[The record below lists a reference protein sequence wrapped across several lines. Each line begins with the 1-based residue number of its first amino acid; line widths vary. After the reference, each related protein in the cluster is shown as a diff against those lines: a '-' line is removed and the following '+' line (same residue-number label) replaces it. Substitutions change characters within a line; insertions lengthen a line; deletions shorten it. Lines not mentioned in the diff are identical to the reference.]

1 MRGFGVTVS
10 AAFAAAALGLAAC
23 SASGTA
29 ANGVVPPPASSTS
42 ASATPSPDPTTV
54 AAPTTTAAA
63 PSVTASPTPTTGDA
77 AIFAGVQAYSD
88 GFVAAVQQRD
98 IAPLKAVVDPKSDPA
113 LLNQIAGLVSSLHQR
128 HWKEGYSQSVSGLH
142 RTKEKNGRSCVDGV
156 QSSPTFDIVDDA
168 SGTLVKKG
176 KADSRTLEYCLRDVG
191 GGTWRVYS
199 VQSTS

>member
-1 MRGFGVTVS
+1 MRGSAVTVR
-10 AAFAAAALGLAAC
+10 AMAVAAALGLAAC

-98 IAPLKAVVDPKSDPA
+98 IAPLKAVVDPQADPA
-113 LLNQIAGLVSSLHQR
+113 LVQR
-128 HWKEGYSQSVSGLH
+128 VQKLLSNLKDMHLKDNYTQTVSGFK
-142 RTKEKNGRSCVDGV
+142 RTKEKNDRACVRAV
-156 QSSPTFDIVDDA
+156 ESSPSYKLVNDSTGAFVKRA
-168 SGTLVKKG
+168 SAGTTT
-176 KADSRTLEYCLRDVG
+176 ADFCLRNAGSGV
-191 GGTWRVYS
+191 WLVYS
-199 VQSTS
+199 VETAT

>member
-1 MRGFGVTVS
+1 MRGSAVTVR
-10 AAFAAAALGLAAC
+10 AMAVAAALGLAAC

-29 ANGVVPPPASSTS
+29 ANGVVPPPASPTS

-98 IAPLKAVVDPKSDPA
+98 IAPFKAVVDPESGEILTMKVT
-113 LLNQIAGLVSSLHQR
+113 GLITTLKQK
-128 HWKEGYSQSVSGLH
+128 HWKEDYTQSLSGLT
-142 RTKEKNGRSCVDGV
+142 RTQEKGGRACVDATQTSHPFTIVDEATGVFVKQGTV
-156 QSSPTFDIVDDA
+156 QSIKYEFCA
-168 SGTLVKKG
+168 
-176 KADSRTLEYCLRDVG
+176 RDVG
-191 GGTWRVYS
+191 MGVWRVYL
-199 VQSTS
+199 VDQK